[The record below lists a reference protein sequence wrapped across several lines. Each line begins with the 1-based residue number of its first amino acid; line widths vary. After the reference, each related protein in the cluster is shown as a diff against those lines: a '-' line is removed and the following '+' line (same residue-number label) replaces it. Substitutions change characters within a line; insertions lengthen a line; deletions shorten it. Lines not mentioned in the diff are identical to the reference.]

1 MAEDP
6 NLLYSGEEIDAAAQT
21 ADAFLNKLEEN
32 KEARD
37 QVQQE
42 QVAEETQA
50 KAEVDDPRDAEK
62 WGFKAYAKEAQSILS
77 GGIQDTASSI
87 TTFPER
93 TIDAFSGEMSKER
106 ETDEGYRPDWD
117 PFVDEENP
125 IITKTW
131 WGKLARGTVHFG
143 TMAAAIYGVAQTA
156 PVSVPTWLI
165 GATTLSLRRA
175 AAVGA
180 VHDLISKDADG
191 HNALGALRKQFGF
204 VDTPLT
210 TKDTDHPVLMKV
222 KNILEGMG
230 IGVVF
235 DTAILAIGKGSS
247 RVSQQIKQ
255 RNDNLISGDRE
266 AALKE
271 AQRKMSEIDAE
282 DIRKNRANEEPSIA
296 NQGITDPWQDANTS
310 TSPAAE
316 VLEQKRRL
324 SRDWGSDEGSIG
336 RVTTPV
342 QLERIA
348 REGDM
353 SEATVE
359 SILRNL
365 LGDDGFQRQLAA
377 VKGSRQALVE
387 VWQDSL
393 ESFQRITLGRDP
405 AELSP
410 DEFLEEF
417 HRNKTKVPITDR
429 EGNLVETL
437 EIWTA
442 KNVVTAD
449 LLVGSLLHQIRD
461 YGIAGR
467 ELADIADLRDI
478 NGPAAK
484 VVDNIL
490 ALLTETKRA
499 RIVQSAE
506 FRNLGAG
513 KVSTSQLIENTL
525 TREMADTKDSIISI
539 LKIARE
545 DEDPAIMN
553 ALFELFSSMKTVQ
566 QVVDFDV
573 WAKRMIKGGS
583 MDPRQPNRTGVL
595 IQELGKMYVHSI
607 LSGVKTSMR
616 AIMGTSTATFMR
628 PASQV
633 VGATMSGDRA
643 TQRASL
649 AAMNAMIQAI
659 PESFTLFRNRLNS
672 YWSGDMASVKTRF
685 YDYAQDDSNWE
696 LIRRYYEDSG
706 RASKG
711 DRALFAMANMAR
723 QMNNSNLLTYST
735 KLMAATDDSFAY
747 ILGRARMREKA
758 IRRIMDLE
766 SKGYDIP
773 EITPEFMRNYENDF
787 HSQVWDASGN
797 LTDEATKFARKEV
810 TLTGELKGFGKKLE
824 DAFAAT
830 PWTKPFFL
838 FARTGVN
845 GLTLTAKHTPG
856 FNFLVQEFNDIARA
870 TPKNLD
876 TVAEYGIKTADDL
889 ANAKALQN
897 GRLAIGSAVT
907 FMTAGAF
914 LNGNLTGNGP
924 IDRQKRQA
932 WIDAGY
938 RPRQIKLGGV
948 WVGYD
953 SIEPFNLIFSTIG
966 DIGDYSLLMG
976 EEWTE
981 QQFQKVSLVIA
992 QSISSKSYFAGI
1004 QQMVDMVA
1012 GRPGQQSRILANI
1025 LNNQVP
1031 LAGLR
1036 NDIGKLFN
1044 PHMKEINSGIVQSI
1058 RNRNLISEYLSGE
1071 QLPTK
1076 YDLLNGKP
1084 IRDYDFNTRAYNTF
1098 SPISL
1103 NLDYSPGRK
1112 LVFDSGYDLRMSTYM
1127 SPDGVDLS
1135 EDPKLRSMF
1144 QKAIGDLK
1152 IEAKLNRLAENPKIL
1167 DSLAQMEQD
1176 RNSGRRGVYDAMDYY
1191 HNMQIDRIFQEAR
1204 RIAWAKIMNDPRIME
1219 LKKEALAKKQ
1229 AKYRKKEQTR
1239 DILSIYK

>member
-6 NLLYSGEEIDAAAQT
+6 NLLYSPEEIDAAAQT

-42 QVAEETQA
+42 KVAEETQA

-93 TIDAFSGEMSKER
+93 TIDALSGEMARER
-106 ETDEGYRPDWD
+106 KTDEGYRPDWD

-165 GATTLSLRRA
+165 GASTLSLKRA

-180 VHDLISKDADG
+180 VTDLISKESDG
-191 HNALGALRKQFGF
+191 HNALGALRNQYGF
-204 VDTPLT
+204 IDTPLT
-210 TKDTDHPVLMKV
+210 TKETDHPVMMKL

-247 RVSQQIKQ
+247 KVANQIKQ
-255 RNDNLISGDRE
+255 RNDSIRLQDRDLVREKLKQYSG
-266 AALKE
+266 
-271 AQRKMSEIDAE
+271 IDAE
-282 DIRKNRANEEPSIA
+282 DIRKNNAFEEPSIV
-296 NQGITDPWQDANTS
+296 NQGITDPWADTNTS
-310 TSPAAE
+310 AIVPYDAMLA
-316 VLEQKRRL
+316 QRRIR
-324 SRDWGSDEGSIG
+324 SDWGSQEGSVG
-336 RVTTPV
+336 RVATPV
-342 QLERIA
+342 QVERIA
-348 REGDM
+348 KEGDM

-359 SILRNL
+359 SLLRQL
-365 LGDDGFQRQLAA
+365 FGDANFRKELAA

-387 VWQDSL
+387 IWGDSL
-393 ESFQRITLGRDP
+393 AAYQRILNGRDP
-405 AELSP
+405 ADLSP
-410 DEFLEEF
+410 EEF
-417 HRNKTKVPITDR
+417 AEELFRNRVQLPITD
-429 EGNLVETL
+429 ENNNLVDTIEYF
-437 EIWTA
+437 TA
-442 KNVVTAD
+442 KNVITAD
-449 LLVGSLLHQIRD
+449 LLVGSLLHTIRD
-461 YGIAGR
+461 YGISGR

-478 NGPAAK
+478 SGPAGK
-484 VVDNIL
+484 IVDHIM

-499 RIVQSAE
+499 RLLQSSE
-506 FRNLGAG
+506 FRALGAG
-513 KVSTSQLIENTL
+513 KVNKKKFIEETL
-525 TREMADTKDSIISI
+525 AQEMADTKDSIMSI
-539 LKIARE
+539 LKIAKE

-553 ALFELFSSMKTVQ
+553 ALFELFSSMNTVQ
-566 QVVDFDV
+566 QVEDFDT
-573 WAKRMIKGGS
+573 WAKKMIKGGS
-583 MDPRQPNRTGVL
+583 MDPRQPNRTGAL
-595 IQELGKMYVHSI
+595 LTELGKMYVHSI
-607 LSGVKTSMR
+607 LSGIKTPLR

-628 PASQV
+628 PMSQV

-649 AAMNAMIQAI
+649 ASLNAMIQSI
-659 PESFTLFRNRLNS
+659 PESFDLFKTRLNS
-672 YWSGDMASVKTRF
+672 YWSGDMSSVKTRF
-685 YDYAQDDSNWE
+685 YDYAQDDANWE
-696 LIRRYYEDSG
+696 LLRRYYEDSG
-706 RASKG
+706 RASVG

-735 KLMAATDDSFAY
+735 KLMAATDDAFRY
-747 ILGRARMREKA
+747 ILGRARQRELA
-758 IRRIMDLE
+758 MRRIMDLE

-773 EITPEFMRNYENDF
+773 EITPAFMQRYEYEFQSRI
-787 HSQVWDASGN
+787 WDANGN
-797 LTDEATKFARKEV
+797 TVDESVKYAGKEV
-810 TLTGELKGFGKKLE
+810 SLTQELTGFGKKLE
-824 DAFAAT
+824 DAFAST

-856 FNFLVQEFNDIARA
+856 FNFLVKEFNDIARA
-870 TPKNLD
+870 TPKNLED
-876 TVAEYGIKTADDL
+876 VAQYGIKTADDL

-907 FMTAGAF
+907 FMASMSF

-924 IDRQKRQA
+924 VDRQKRQA

-976 EEWTE
+976 DEWTE
-981 QQFQKVSLVIA
+981 QQLQKVSLVIA

-1012 GRPGQQSRILANI
+1012 GKPGQQNRILANI

-1036 NDIGKLFN
+1036 NDLGKLFN
-1044 PHMKEINSGIVQSI
+1044 PHMKEINSGVIQSV

-1071 QLPTK
+1071 PLPTK

-1084 IRDYDFNTRAYNTF
+1084 IRDYDFLTRAYNTF
-1098 SPISL
+1098 SPVGL
-1103 NLDYSPGRK
+1103 NLDYGPGRK
-1112 LVFDSGYDLRMSTYM
+1112 LLFDSGYDLRMSTYM

-1135 EDPKLRSMF
+1135 DHPRLRSMF
-1144 QKAIGDLK
+1144 QKAIGDQKL
-1152 IEAKLNRLAENPKIL
+1152 EAKLNTLAENPKIL
-1167 DSLAQMEQD
+1167 ESLDIMEQD
-1176 RNSGRRGVYDAMDYY
+1176 RNAGNRGRYDSMDYY
-1191 HNMQIDRIFQEAR
+1191 HNLQIDRIFQVAR
-1204 RIAWAKIMNDPRIME
+1204 RNAWASIMNDPRIQE
-1219 LKKEALAKKQ
+1219 LKKEALTRKQ
-1229 AKYRKKEQTR
+1229 AKYRKKDQTR

>member
-6 NLLYSGEEIDAAAQT
+6 NLLYSNEEIDAAAQT

-32 KEARD
+32 KEARE

-50 KAEVDDPRDAEK
+50 KAEVSDPRDAEK
-62 WGFKAYAKEAQSILS
+62 WGFSAYAKEAQSILS

-93 TIDAFSGEMSKER
+93 TIDAVSGEIARER
-106 ETDEGYRPDWD
+106 KTDEGYRPDWD

-143 TMAAAIYGVAQTA
+143 SMAAAIYGVAQTL
-156 PVSVPTWLI
+156 PVSLPAWLI
-165 GATTLSLRRA
+165 GASTMSLKRA
-175 AAVGA
+175 AVVGA
-180 VHDLISKDADG
+180 VTDLVSKESDG
-191 HNALGALRKQFGF
+191 HNALGALKQQFGWI
-204 VDTPLT
+204 DTPLT
-210 TKDTDHPVLMKV
+210 TKETDHPVMMKL

-230 IGVVF
+230 IGVIF
-235 DTAILAIGKGSS
+235 DTTILAIGGRGSKTIK
-247 RVSQQIKQ
+247 QIKD
-255 RNDNLISGDRE
+255 RNDSIKANDIELSRE
-266 AALKE
+266 KLKKIRDIE
-271 AQRKMSEIDAE
+271 AE
-282 DIRKNRANEEPSIA
+282 DIRKNTATEPTIM
-296 NQGITDPWQDANTS
+296 NQGVTDSWQDANTS
-310 TSPAAE
+310 TAIVPYDELVA
-316 VLEQKRRL
+316 KRRIA
-324 SRDWGSDEGSIG
+324 RDYGATEGSIG
-336 RVTTPV
+336 RVATPV

-359 SILRNL
+359 SVLKKL
-365 LGDDGFQRQLAA
+365 LGDTRFQQELAFARAGRQ
-377 VKGSRQALVE
+377 SLVE
-387 VWQDSL
+387 VWGDSIAAY
-393 ESFQRITLGRDP
+393 QRITLGRSAAEMEP
-405 AELSP
+405 A
-410 DEFLEEF
+410 EFLEELY
-417 HRNKTKVPITDR
+417 RTKARYDITDSK
-429 EGNLVETL
+429 GDLVDTL
-437 EIWTA
+437 ETWTA

-478 NGPAAK
+478 EGPAAK
-484 VVDNIL
+484 IVDNII

-499 RIVQSAE
+499 RIAKSAD
-506 FRNLGAG
+506 FASLGAG
-513 KVSTSQLIENTL
+513 KQNARRFVEENL
-525 TREMADTKDSIISI
+525 TEQMADTKDAIISI
-539 LKIARE
+539 LKIAKE
-545 DEDPAIMN
+545 DESPEIMN
-553 ALFELFSSMKTVQ
+553 ALFELFSSMKSVQ
-566 QVVDFDV
+566 HVSDFDA
-573 WAKRMIKGGS
+573 WAKKMIKGGS

-607 LSGVKTSMR
+607 LSGIKTPLR

-633 VGATMSGDRA
+633 VGATMSGDKA

-649 AAMNAMIQAI
+649 ASMNAMIQAI
-659 PESFTLFRNRLNS
+659 PESFELFKSRLNS

-685 YDYAQDDSNWE
+685 YDYAQDDANWE

-711 DRALFAMANMAR
+711 DKALFAMANMAR

-735 KLMAATDDSFAY
+735 KLMAATDDSFKY
-747 ILGRARMREKA
+747 ILGRARQRELAMR
-758 IRRIMDLE
+758 RVMDLE

-773 EITPEFMRNYENDF
+773 EITPEFMKRYEEDF
-787 HSQVWDASGN
+787 HSRIWDAN
-797 LTDEATKFARKEV
+797 DNIIDESVKYAGKEV
-810 TLTGELKGFGKKLE
+810 SLTKELTGFGKKLE
-824 DAFAAT
+824 DAFAST

-856 FNFLVQEFNDIARA
+856 FNFLVKEFNDIARA
-870 TPKNLD
+870 TPKNLED
-876 TVAEYGIKTADDL
+876 VAQYGIKTAEDL

-907 FMTAGAF
+907 FMAGQAF

-953 SIEPFNLIFSTIG
+953 SMEPFNLIFSTIG
-966 DIGDYSLLMG
+966 DIGDYRLLMG
-976 EEWTE
+976 DEWTE
-981 QQFQKVSLVIA
+981 QQFQKIALVMA

-1012 GRPGQQSRILANI
+1012 GRPGQQNRILANI

-1036 NDIGKLFN
+1036 NDLGKLFN
-1044 PHMKEINSGIVQSI
+1044 PYMKEINSGIGQSV
-1058 RNRNLISEYLSGE
+1058 RNRNLLSEYLSGE

-1076 YDLLNGKP
+1076 YDLLNGRP
-1084 IRDYDFNTRAYNTF
+1084 IRDYDFLTRAYNTF

-1103 NLDYSPGRK
+1103 NLEYSPARK
-1112 LVFDSGYDLRMSTYM
+1112 LIFDSGYDLRMSTYM
-1127 SPDGVDLS
+1127 SPDGIDLS
-1135 EDPKLRSMF
+1135 DHPILRSMF
-1144 QKAIGDLK
+1144 QKAIGDQK

-1167 DSLAQMEQD
+1167 DSLAEMEKD
-1176 RNSGRRGVYDAMDYY
+1176 RNAGNRGRYDAMDYY
-1191 HNMQIDRIFQEAR
+1191 HNLQIDRIFQEAR
-1204 RIAWAKIMNDPRIME
+1204 RSAWAKIMNDERIIQ
-1219 LKKEALAKKQ
+1219 LKKESLARKQ
-1229 AKYRKKEQTR
+1229 SKYRKRDQTS
-1239 DILSIYK
+1239 DILSIYR

>member
-6 NLLYSGEEIDAAAQT
+6 NLLYSEEEINAAAQT
-21 ADAFLNKLEEN
+21 ADSFLNKLEEN

-77 GGIQDTASSI
+77 GGLQDTASSI

-93 TIDAFSGEMSKER
+93 TIDAVSGEMARER
-106 ETDEGYRPDWD
+106 KTDEGYRPDWD

-143 TMAAAIYGVAQTA
+143 SMAAAIYGVAQTA

-165 GATTLSLRRA
+165 GASTMSLKRA
-175 AAVGA
+175 AVVGA
-180 VHDLISKDADG
+180 ATDLISKESDG

-204 VDTPLT
+204 IDTPLT
-210 TKDTDHPVLMKV
+210 TKDTDHPVMMKL

-235 DTAILAIGKGSS
+235 DTAILAIGKGST
-247 RVSQQIKQ
+247 RVKQQIIQ
-255 RNDNLISGDRE
+255 RNQSLDDNHRE
-266 AALKE
+266 LVRKGLKRVYD
-271 AQRKMSEIDAE
+271 ADAE
-282 DIRKNRANEEPSIA
+282 DIRKNAGTEPSEL
-296 NQGITDPWQDANTS
+296 NNFPDPWQNNETS
-310 TSPAAE
+310 TTPVYEA
-316 VLEQKRRL
+316 LQGKRRIG
-324 SRDWGSDEGSIG
+324 RDYGSEEGSIG

-342 QLERIA
+342 QAERIA
-348 REGDM
+348 READM
-353 SEATVE
+353 SQDTAE
-359 SILRNL
+359 SIIRKLF
-365 LGDDGFQRQLAA
+365 GDAGFQRELAL
-377 VKGSRQALVE
+377 VKGSRQALLE
-387 VWQDSL
+387 IWEDSL
-393 ESFQRITLGRDP
+393 KGYQRITLGRDAAEMEP
-405 AELSP
+405 A
-410 DEFLEEF
+410 EFLEELW
-417 HRNKTKVPITDR
+417 KTKAAYDITDDK
-429 EGNLVETL
+429 GVLIDTIET
-437 EIWTA
+437 WTA
-442 KNVVTAD
+442 KNVVVAD
-449 LLVGSLLHQIRD
+449 LVVGSLLHQIRD
-461 YGIAGR
+461 YGISGR

-478 NGPAAK
+478 GGPAAK
-484 VVDNIL
+484 IVDNIL
-490 ALLTETKRA
+490 MLLTEAKRA
-499 RIVQSAE
+499 RIVKSAD
-506 FRNLGAG
+506 FASLGAG
-513 KVSTSQLIENTL
+513 KQNARQFVEETL
-525 TREMADTKDSIISI
+525 AREMVDTKDSIMSI

-545 DEDPAIMN
+545 DEDPAVMN
-553 ALFELFSSMKTVQ
+553 ALFELFSSMKTVN
-566 QVVDFDV
+566 QVSDFDE
-573 WAKRMIKGGS
+573 WAKKMIKGGS
-583 MDPRQPNRTGVL
+583 MDPKQPNRTGVL
-595 IQELGKMYVHSI
+595 LQELGKMYVHSI
-607 LSGVKTSMR
+607 LSGIKTPLR

-633 VGATMSGDRA
+633 VGATMSGDKA

-649 AAMNAMIQAI
+649 ASMNAMIQAI
-659 PESFTLFRNRLNS
+659 PESFELFKSRLNS

-685 YDYAQDDSNWE
+685 YDYAQNDDNWE
-696 LIRRYYEDSG
+696 LLRRYYEDSG
-706 RASKG
+706 RATKG

-758 IRRIMDLE
+758 MRRVMDLE

-773 EITPEFMRNYENDF
+773 EINPELMKAYEQDF
-787 HSQVWDASGN
+787 HSQVWDANGN

-824 DAFAAT
+824 DAFAST

-856 FNFLVQEFNDIARA
+856 FNFLVKEFNDIARA

-876 TVAEYGIKTADDL
+876 SVAEYGIKTAEDL

-914 LNGNLTGNGP
+914 LNGNMTGNGP
-924 IDRQKRQA
+924 VDRQKRQA

-938 RPRQIKLGGV
+938 RPRQMKIGGV

-953 SIEPFNLIFSTIG
+953 SIEPFNLIFSTIA

-976 EEWTE
+976 DEWTE
-981 QQFQKVSLVIA
+981 QQLQKVSLVIA

-1012 GRPGQQSRILANI
+1012 GRPGQQNRIVGGI
-1025 LNNQVP
+1025 LNNTVP

-1036 NDIGKLFN
+1036 NDLGKLFN
-1044 PHMKEINSGIVQSI
+1044 PYMKEINSGVAQSV

-1071 QLPTK
+1071 PLPTK

-1112 LVFDSGYDLRMSTYM
+1112 LIFDSGYDLRMSTYM

-1135 EDPKLRSMF
+1135 EHPRLRSMF
-1144 QKAIGDLK
+1144 QKAIGDQK
-1152 IEAKLNRLAENPKIL
+1152 IEAKLNTLAENPKIL
-1167 DSLAQMEQD
+1167 DSLAVMERD
-1176 RNSGRRGVYDAMDYY
+1176 RNAGNRGRYDAMDYY
-1191 HNMQIDRIFQEAR
+1191 HNLQIDRIFQTAR
-1204 RIAWAKIMNDPRIME
+1204 RNAWAKIMDDPRIQQ
-1219 LKKEALAKKQ
+1219 LKKEALTRKQ

-1239 DILSIYK
+1239 DILSIYR

>member
-6 NLLYSGEEIDAAAQT
+6 NLLYTNEEIDAAAQT
-21 ADAFLNKLEEN
+21 ANTFLDKLEEN
-32 KEARD
+32 KEARE

-93 TIDAFSGEMSKER
+93 TIDAFSGEMGRER
-106 ETDEGYRPDWD
+106 KTDEGYRPDWD

-143 TMAAAIYGVAQTA
+143 TMAAAIYGVAQAA
-156 PVSVPTWLI
+156 PITLPSWLI
-165 GATTLSLRRA
+165 GATTLSIKRA
-175 AAVGA
+175 AVVGG

-204 VDTPLT
+204 IDTPLT
-210 TKDTDHPVLMKV
+210 TKDTDHPVVMKV

-230 IGVVF
+230 IGVAF
-235 DTAILAIGKGSS
+235 DTTLLAINKGGT
-247 RVSQQIKQ
+247 RVAQQIKQ
-255 RNDNLISGDRE
+255 RNTSLSDNQRALVRE
-266 AALKE
+266 KLK
-271 AQRKMSEIDAE
+271 KMNLADAE
-282 DIRKNRANEEPSIA
+282 DIRKNTGIGEEPTEI
-296 NQGITDPWQDANTS
+296 NNIPDPWQDAEVS
-310 TSPAAE
+310 TTPAYEA
-316 VLEQKRRL
+316 LQGKRRMANDYGA
-324 SRDWGSDEGSIG
+324 SEEGSIG

-342 QLERIA
+342 QAERIA
-348 REGDM
+348 READM
-353 SEATVE
+353 SMDTVE
-359 SILRNL
+359 SILRQLFGNE
-365 LGDDGFQRQLAA
+365 GFQKELRS

-387 VWQDSL
+387 VWSDSL
-393 ESFQRITLGRDP
+393 KGYQRITLGRNAAEMEP
-405 AELSP
+405 A
-410 DEFLEEF
+410 EFLEELLQ
-417 HRNKTKVPITDR
+417 TKAAYDITDAD
-429 EGNLVETL
+429 GKLIDTIET
-437 EIWTA
+437 WTA
-442 KNVVTAD
+442 KNVVVAD

-478 NGPAAK
+478 SGPAAK
-484 VVDNIL
+484 IVDNIMM
-490 ALLTETKRA
+490 LLTETKRA
-499 RIVQSAE
+499 RIVKSAD
-506 FRNLGAG
+506 FASLGAG
-513 KVSTSQLIENTL
+513 KQNARRFVEETL
-525 TREMADTKDSIISI
+525 TQEMVDTKDQIISI
-539 LKIARE
+539 LKIAKE

-553 ALFELFSSMKTVQ
+553 ALFELFSSMKTVN
-566 QVVDFDV
+566 QVEDFDN
-573 WAKRMIKGGS
+573 WAKKMIKGGS

-595 IQELGKMYVHSI
+595 LQELGKMYVHSI
-607 LSGVKTSMR
+607 LSGIKTPLR

-633 VGATMSGDRA
+633 VGATISGDRA

-649 AAMNAMIQAI
+649 ASMNAMIQAI
-659 PESFTLFRNRLNS
+659 PESFELFKTRLNS

-696 LIRRYYEDSG
+696 LLRRYYEDSG
-706 RASKG
+706 RATKG
-711 DRALFAMANMAR
+711 DRALFSMANMAR

-735 KLMAATDDSFAY
+735 KLMAATDDSFRY
-747 ILGRARMREKA
+747 ILGRARQRELAMR
-758 IRRIMDLE
+758 RVMDLE
-766 SKGYDIP
+766 TKGYDIP
-773 EITPEFMRNYENDF
+773 EINAEFMKAYEQDF
-787 HSQVWDASGN
+787 HSRIWDANDNIIDESVKYAGREVS
-797 LTDEATKFARKEV
+797 LTQE
-810 TLTGELKGFGKKLE
+810 LTGFGKKLE
-824 DAFAAT
+824 DAFAST

-856 FNFLVQEFNDIARA
+856 FNFLVKEFNDIARA
-870 TPKNLD
+870 TPKTLD
-876 TVAEYGIKTADDL
+876 TVAQYGIKTADDL

-907 FMTAGAF
+907 FMASMSF
-914 LNGNLTGNGP
+914 LNGNMTGNGP
-924 IDRQKRQA
+924 VDRQKRQA

-938 RPRQIKLGGV
+938 RPRQMKIGGV

-953 SIEPFNLIFSTIG
+953 SIEPFNLIFSTIS

-976 EEWTE
+976 DEWTE
-981 QQFQKVSLVIA
+981 QQLQKVSLVIA

-1012 GRPGQQSRILANI
+1012 GRPGQQNRILANI

-1044 PHMKEINSGIVQSI
+1044 PYMKEINSGIGQSV

-1076 YDLLNGKP
+1076 YDLLNGRP

-1112 LVFDSGYDLRMSTYM
+1112 LIFDSGYDIRMSTYM

-1135 EDPKLRSMF
+1135 EHPILRSQF

-1152 IEAKLNRLAENPKIL
+1152 IEAKLNKLAENPKIL
-1167 DSLAQMEQD
+1167 ESLDMMERD
-1176 RNSGRRGVYDAMDYY
+1176 RNSGKRGLYEPMDYY
-1191 HNMQIDRIFQEAR
+1191 HNLQIDRIFQEAR
-1204 RIAWAKIMNDPRIME
+1204 RTAWAKIMNDPRIVQ
-1219 LKKEALAKKQ
+1219 LKQQALARKQ
-1229 AKYRKKEQTR
+1229 AKYRKKDQTR

>member
-6 NLLYSGEEIDAAAQT
+6 NLLYSGEEIDAAAET
-21 ADAFLNKLEEN
+21 ANTFLDKLEEN
-32 KEARD
+32 KEARE

-42 QVAEETQA
+42 KVAEETQA

-93 TIDAFSGEMSKER
+93 TIDAVSGEMARDRK
-106 ETDEGYRPDWD
+106 TDEGYRPDWD

-125 IITKTW
+125 IVTKTW

-143 TMAAAIYGVAQTA
+143 TTAAAIYGVAQTA
-156 PVSVPTWLI
+156 PVTLPAWLI
-165 GATTLSLRRA
+165 GATTMSLRRA
-175 AAVGA
+175 AVVGA
-180 VHDLISKDADG
+180 VTDLISKESDG
-191 HNALGALRKQFGF
+191 HNALGALRNQFGF

-210 TKDTDHPVLMKV
+210 TKDTDHPVMMKV

-235 DTAILAIGKGSS
+235 DTAILAIGKGGT
-247 RVSQQIKQ
+247 RISQQIKQ
-255 RNDNLISGDRE
+255 RNGSLSDNQRE
-266 AALKE
+266 IVKKKLKE
-271 AQRKMSEIDAE
+271 IYDADAE
-282 DIRKNRANEEPSIA
+282 DIRKHAGTEPSEI
-296 NQGITDPWQDANTS
+296 NNIPDPWQNAETS
-310 TSPAAE
+310 TTPAYEA
-316 VLEQKRRL
+316 LQGKRRMAN
-324 SRDWGSDEGSIG
+324 DYGSEEGSIG

-342 QLERIA
+342 QAERIA

-353 SEATVE
+353 SMATVE
-359 SILRNL
+359 SIMRTLF
-365 LGDDGFQRQLAA
+365 GDEGFQKELRS
-377 VKGSRQALVE
+377 VKGSRQALLE
-387 VWQDSL
+387 VWEDSL
-393 ESFQRITLGRDP
+393 KGYQRITLGRDA
-405 AELSP
+405 AEMEPS
-410 DEFLEEF
+410 EFLEELL
-417 HRNKTKVPITDR
+417 RTKAAYDITDAD
-429 EGNLVETL
+429 GNLIDTIET
-437 EIWTA
+437 WTA
-442 KNVVTAD
+442 KNVVVAD

-484 VVDNIL
+484 IVDNIL
-490 ALLTETKRA
+490 MLLTETKRA
-499 RIVQSAE
+499 RLVKSAD

-513 KVSTSQLIENTL
+513 KQSPRKLIEETL
-525 TREMADTKDSIISI
+525 AQEMVDTKDSIMSI
-539 LKIARE
+539 LKIAKE
-545 DEDPAIMN
+545 NEDPAVMN
-553 ALFELFSSMKTVQ
+553 ALFELFSSMKTVN
-566 QVVDFDV
+566 QVSDFDQ
-573 WAKRMIKGGS
+573 WAKKMIKGGS

-607 LSGVKTSMR
+607 LSGIKTPMR

-633 VGATMSGDRA
+633 VGATMSGDKA

-649 AAMNAMIQAI
+649 ASMNAMIQAI
-659 PESFTLFRNRLNS
+659 PESFQLFKSRLNS

-685 YDYAQDDSNWE
+685 YDYAQNDENWE
-696 LIRRYYEDSG
+696 LLRRYYEDSG

-711 DRALFAMANMAR
+711 DKALFAMANMAR

-758 IRRIMDLE
+758 MRRVMDLE
-766 SKGYDIP
+766 TKGYDIP
-773 EITPEFMRNYENDF
+773 EITPEFMKAYEQDF
-787 HSQVWDASGN
+787 QSQVWDANGN

-824 DAFAAT
+824 DAFAST

-856 FNFLVQEFNDIARA
+856 FNFLVKEFNDIARA

-876 TVAEYGIKTADDL
+876 SVAEYGIKTAEDL

-924 IDRQKRQA
+924 VDRQKRQA

-976 EEWTE
+976 DEWTE

-1012 GRPGQQSRILANI
+1012 GRPGQQSRILGNI

-1044 PHMKEINSGIVQSI
+1044 PHMKEINSGVLMSI
-1058 RNRNLISEYLSGE
+1058 RNRNLISEYMTGE
-1071 QLPTK
+1071 QLPDK
-1076 YDLLNGKP
+1076 YDLLNGRP

-1112 LVFDSGYDLRMSTYM
+1112 LIFDSGYDIRMSTYM

-1135 EDPKLRSMF
+1135 EHPLLRSMF

-1152 IEAKLNRLAENPKIL
+1152 MEAKLNTLAENPKIL

-1176 RNSGRRGVYDAMDYY
+1176 RNSGRRGAYDAMDYY

-1204 RIAWAKIMNDPRIME
+1204 RKAWASIMNDPRIMQ
-1219 LKKEALAKKQ
+1219 LKKQALAKKQ

>member
-1 MAEDP
+1 MPEDP
-6 NLLYSGEEIDAAAQT
+6 NLLFSNEEIDAAVQT
-21 ADAFLNKLEEN
+21 TDAFLNKLEEN

-37 QVQQE
+37 TLQQE
-42 QVAEETQA
+42 QIAEETQA
-50 KAEVDDPRDAEK
+50 KAEVSDPRDAEK
-62 WGFKAYAKEAQSILS
+62 WGLKAYAKEAQSILS
-77 GGIQDTASSI
+77 GGLQDTASSI

-93 TIDAFSGEMSKER
+93 TIDAVSGEMARER
-106 ETDEGYRPDWD
+106 KTDEGYRPDWD

-125 IITKTW
+125 IVTKTW

-143 TMAAAIYGVAQTA
+143 SMAAAIYGVAQTA
-156 PVSVPTWLI
+156 PVTLPAWLI
-165 GATTLSLRRA
+165 GATSLSLKRA
-175 AAVGA
+175 AVVGA
-180 VHDLISKDADG
+180 ATDLISKESDG
-191 HNALGALRKQFGF
+191 HNALGALRNSFGF
-204 VDTPLT
+204 IDTPLT
-210 TKDTDHPVLMKV
+210 TKDTDHPVMMKL

-235 DTAILAIGKGSS
+235 DSVLLAVRGNAP
-247 RVSQQIKQ
+247 RVAEQIKF
-255 RNDNLISGDRE
+255 RNDNIKNNDL
-266 AALKE
+266 ALALKKLDAKQKIYAAE
-271 AQRKMSEIDAE
+271 AE
-282 DIRKNRANEEPSIA
+282 DIRLNNAVEPDVM
-296 NQGITDPWQDANTS
+296 NQGITDPWQGAYTS
-310 TSPAAE
+310 
-316 VLEQKRRL
+316 EQPVYEALQTLRRT
-324 SRDWGSDEGSIG
+324 RTWEGAEGSVG
-336 RVTTPV
+336 RVGTPV

-353 SEATVE
+353 SEDTAE

-365 LGDDGFQRQLAA
+365 IGDQRYQQELAA
-377 VKGSRQALVE
+377 VRGNRQALIE
-387 VWQDSL
+387 VWGDSL
-393 ESFQRITLGRDP
+393 EAYQRITLGRNP
-405 AELSP
+405 ADLTP
-410 DEFLEEF
+410 DEFLAELYQS
-417 HRNKTKVPITDR
+417 KATYDITNAKGEVIDTI
-429 EGNLVETL
+429 ETF
-437 EIWTA
+437 TA

-449 LLVGSLLHQIRD
+449 LIVGSLLHQIRD

-478 NGPAAK
+478 DGPAARI
-484 VVDNIL
+484 VDNIM
-490 ALLTETKRA
+490 ALLRETKKA
-499 RIVQSAE
+499 RIMKSAD

-513 KVSTSQLIENTL
+513 KQRPALEKIL
-525 TREMADTKDSIISI
+525 TQEMEDTKDAIISI
-539 LKIARE
+539 LKIAKE
-545 DEDPAIMN
+545 DESPEIMN
-553 ALFELFSSMKTVQ
+553 ALFELFSSMRTVNNID
-566 QVVDFDV
+566 DFDN
-573 WAKRMIKGGS
+573 WAKKMIKGGS

-633 VGATMSGDRA
+633 VGATMTGDRA

-649 AAMNAMIQAI
+649 SAMNAMIQAI
-659 PESFTLFRNRLNS
+659 PESFELFRTRLNS
-672 YWSGDMASVKTRF
+672 YWSGDMSSVKTRF
-685 YDYAQDDSNWE
+685 YDYAQDDANWE
-696 LIRRYYEDSG
+696 LLRRYYEDSG
-706 RASKG
+706 RASLG

-723 QMNNSNLLTYST
+723 QANNSNLLTYST

-758 IRRIMDLE
+758 MRRIMDLE
-766 SKGYDIP
+766 TKGYDIP
-773 EITPEFMRNYENDF
+773 EITPEFMRAYENDF
-787 HSQVWDASGN
+787 HSQVWDAQGN
-797 LTDEATKFARKEV
+797 LTDEATKWARKEV
-810 TLTGELKGFGKKLE
+810 TLTADLKGFAKKLE

-830 PWTKPFFL
+830 PWSKPFFL

-856 FNFLVQEFNDIARA
+856 FNFLVKEFNDIARA
-870 TPKNLD
+870 TPDNLAA
-876 TVAEYGIKTADDL
+876 VAEYGIKTSEDL

-907 FMTAGAF
+907 FMAGQAF

-924 IDRQKRQA
+924 VDRQKRQA

-953 SIEPFNLIFSTIG
+953 SVEPFNLIFSTIG

-976 EEWTE
+976 DEWTE
-981 QQFQKVSLVIA
+981 QQFQKVALVIA
-992 QSISSKSYFAGI
+992 QSVSSKSYFAGI

-1012 GRPGQQSRILANI
+1012 GRPGQQNRILGGI

-1036 NDIGKLFN
+1036 NDLGKLFN
-1044 PHMKEINSGIVQSI
+1044 PYMKEINSGVVQSV
-1058 RNRNLISEYLSGE
+1058 RNRNLISEYLTGE
-1071 QLPTK
+1071 PLPTK
-1076 YDLLNGKP
+1076 YDLLNGRP

-1112 LVFDSGYDLRMSTYM
+1112 LIFDSGYDLRMSTFM

-1135 EDPKLRSMF
+1135 EHPRLRSMF
-1144 QKAIGDLK
+1144 QKAIGDQK
-1152 IEAKLNRLAENPKIL
+1152 IEAKLNKLAENPKIL
-1167 DSLAQMEQD
+1167 ESLDTMEAD
-1176 RNSGRRGVYDAMDYY
+1176 RNAGDRGKYDAMDYY
-1191 HNMQIDRIFQEAR
+1191 HNMQIDRIFQLAR
-1204 RIAWAKIMNDPRIME
+1204 RTAWAQIMNDPRIQQ
-1219 LKKEALAKKQ
+1219 LKKEALLRKQ

-1239 DILSIYK
+1239 DILSIYR

>member
-32 KEARD
+32 KEARE

-93 TIDAFSGEMSKER
+93 TIDAVSGEMARDRK
-106 ETDEGYRPDWD
+106 TDEGYRPDWD

-143 TMAAAIYGVAQTA
+143 TTAAAIYGVAQTA
-156 PVSVPTWLI
+156 PVTLPTWLI
-165 GATTLSLRRA
+165 GATTMSLRRA
-175 AAVGA
+175 AVVGA
-180 VHDLISKDADG
+180 ATDLISKESDG

-210 TKDTDHPVLMKV
+210 TKDTDHPVMMKV

-235 DTAILAIGKGSS
+235 DTAILAIGKGGT
-247 RVSQQIKQ
+247 RINQQIIQ
-255 RNDNLISGDRE
+255 RNKSLTDNQKELVKKG
-266 AALKE
+266 LKRIYG
-271 AQRKMSEIDAE
+271 ADAE
-282 DIRKNRANEEPSIA
+282 DIRKNTGTEPSELNNIP
-296 NQGITDPWQDANTS
+296 DPWQNAETS
-310 TSPAAE
+310 TTPAYEA
-316 VLEQKRRL
+316 LQGKRRIGK
-324 SRDWGSDEGSIG
+324 DYGSEEGSIG

-342 QLERIA
+342 QAERIA
-348 REGDM
+348 KEGDM

-365 LGDDGFQRQLAA
+365 LGDSGFKKELAL
-377 VKGSRQALVE
+377 VKGSRQALLE
-387 VWQDSL
+387 VWEDSL
-393 ESFQRITLGRDP
+393 KGYQRITLGREAAEMEP
-405 AELSP
+405 A
-410 DEFLEEF
+410 EFLEELW
-417 HRNKTKVPITDR
+417 RTKAAYDITDDK
-429 EGNLVETL
+429 GVLIDTIET
-437 EIWTA
+437 WTA
-442 KNVVTAD
+442 KNVVVAD

-478 NGPAAK
+478 SGPAAK
-484 VVDNIL
+484 IVDNIL
-490 ALLTETKRA
+490 MLLTETKRA
-499 RIVQSAE
+499 RLVKSAD
-506 FRNLGAG
+506 FASLGAG
-513 KVSTSQLIENTL
+513 KQNARKYIEETL
-525 TREMADTKDSIISI
+525 QQEMFETKDAIISI
-539 LKIARE
+539 LKIAKE
-545 DEDPAIMN
+545 DEDPGIMN

-566 QVVDFDV
+566 SVSDFDQ
-573 WAKRMIKGGS
+573 WAKKMIKGGS
-583 MDPRQPNRTGVL
+583 MDPRHPNRTGIL
-595 IQELGKMYVHSI
+595 MQELGKMYVHSI
-607 LSGVKTSMR
+607 LSGIKTPIR

-633 VGATMSGDRA
+633 VGATMSGDKA

-649 AAMNAMIQAI
+649 SAMNAMIQAI
-659 PESFTLFRNRLNS
+659 PESFELFKSRLNS

-685 YDYAQDDSNWE
+685 YDYAQNDDNWE
-696 LIRRYYEDSG
+696 LLRRYYEDSG

-711 DRALFAMANMAR
+711 DRALFAMSNMAR

-735 KLMAATDDSFAY
+735 KLMAATDDSFKY
-747 ILGRARMREKA
+747 ILGRARQRELAMR
-758 IRRIMDLE
+758 RVMDLE

-773 EITPEFMRNYENDF
+773 EITPELMKRYEDDF
-787 HSQVWDASGN
+787 HSQVWDANGN
-797 LTDEATKFARKEV
+797 IIDDATVFAGKEV
-810 TLTGELKGFGKKLE
+810 SLTGELKGFGKKLE
-824 DAFAAT
+824 DAFAST

-845 GLTLTAKHTPG
+845 GLILTAKHTPG
-856 FNFLVQEFNDIARA
+856 FNLLVKEFNDIARA
-870 TPKNLD
+870 TPKTLD
-876 TVAEYGIKTADDL
+876 TVVDYGIKTPADL
-889 ANAKALQN
+889 ANHKALQN
-897 GRLAIGSAVT
+897 GRLAIGSSVT
-907 FMTAGAF
+907 FMTAMSF

-924 IDRQKRQA
+924 VDRQKRQA

-938 RPRQIKLGGV
+938 RPRQMKIGGV

-953 SIEPFNLIFSTIG
+953 AVEPFNLIFSTIA

-976 EEWTE
+976 DEWTE
-981 QQFQKVSLVIA
+981 QQLQKVSLVIA

-1012 GRPGQQSRILANI
+1012 GRPGQQKRIVGGI
-1025 LNNQVP
+1025 LNNTVP

-1036 NDIGKLFN
+1036 NDLGKLFN
-1044 PHMKEINSGIVQSI
+1044 PYMKEINSGVGQSV

-1071 QLPTK
+1071 PLPTK

-1084 IRDYDFNTRAYNTF
+1084 IRNYDFNTRAYNTF

-1112 LVFDSGYDLRMSTYM
+1112 LIFDSGYDLRMSTYM

-1135 EDPKLRSMF
+1135 EHPRLRSMF
-1144 QKAIGDLK
+1144 QKAIGDQK
-1152 IEAKLNRLAENPKIL
+1152 IEAKLNTLAENPKIL
-1167 DSLAQMEQD
+1167 DSLATMERD
-1176 RNSGRRGVYDAMDYY
+1176 RNAGNRGRYDAMDYY
-1191 HNMQIDRIFQEAR
+1191 HNLQIDRIFQLAR
-1204 RIAWAKIMNDPRIME
+1204 RTAWASIMNDPRIQQ
-1219 LKKEALAKKQ
+1219 LKKEALTKKQ
-1229 AKYRKKEQTR
+1229 AKYRKKDQTS